1 MFVKGAYLGIL
12 FVILGASLNLVTAQG
27 KKGSET
33 ITPDTRIILFIYK
46 HFFSV
51 YFLLHFHF

>member
-1 MFVKGAYLGIL
+1 MFVRGAYLGIL

-33 ITPDTRIILFIYK
+33 ITLDTRIILFIYK

-51 YFLLHFHF
+51 YFLLL